1 MEVNGSNEFAPPLGA
16 LDIDETEADGLLRGD
31 GVQPNHFKNR
41 LASSAQGE
49 MSGSG
54 KVTIVLQWINALCRS
69 LTTRPARPGVRG
81 TVRAIFNYPERG
93 TSLRDTAWLDG
104 LRGLAAFEVFIF
116 HYIDGWLDRTTP
128 WGHGEHMRSEWY
140 YLPIFRTFY
149 ASGDAAVCL
158 FFGISGYVLSYR
170 MLSLLRQR
178 RQEKLL
184 TALSSAVFR
193 RAIRLYM
200 PVLIETFILMLLVR
214 LFDLPKPTPY
224 ESAPT
229 LFAELKA
236 WCVSFIQLLPPLRYP
251 DRFDKLLNPY
261 DGGISWTIPL
271 EYYGSIYVYTT
282 VLLLSQ
288 LPSIVVRRCLAVALA
303 IHGFV
308 KDDWIASQFVMGTI
322 LADYQLERREAVQSQ
337 LKDAT
342 HKGSRF
348 RPWVLGL
355 MFAFGFYLSGLPGST
370 HVSDTEV
377 APRPFFDWLAQPL
390 TSAGLYSKDRQTD
403 RYILCIAAMFC
414 IISVGEMPTL
424 RRLPELRIVQYLGRI
439 SFGLY
444 LCHIF
449 VRALLEPVRRAS
461 LALVGLPPGETDWI
475 KVEAGTGQVFV
486 AYVLFMVVALFTNFF
501 VAGIFESIFQ
511 EPLAEFL
518 GVTVAVMF
526 GSGSVAQALLSK
538 AQSGTYPDNYGN
550 WWTVCWGWGF
560 GIMIGIYIAG
570 DSGAYLNPALTLS
583 QAVYRGFSF
592 ATVPIYFFVQFLG
605 GFVGAFLTYA
615 NYISAIDFYAGDGIR
630 TVPPEPNATAQ
641 IFVTFPQPFLPLASA
656 FFSEVFATAL
666 LTISVFALKDETSNG
681 GIARAAD
688 NWFPLKMFF
697 IYSSIGATYGWETAF
712 ATNPARDFGPRIACY
727 ILGYGTG
734 LWSNASHYF
743 WIPLVAPFVGAM
755 IGGFIYDFFVYTGP
769 SPVNA
774 PWLGLKLLV
783 SPREEKRNREARRQ
797 EWKSLPEHSK

>member
-1 MEVNGSNEFAPPLGA
+1 MEANRSNESTAPLDA

-31 GVQPNHFKNR
+31 GVQPNHFKSR
-41 LASSAQGE
+41 FASNVQGG

-54 KVTIVLQWINALCRS
+54 KVTIVLQWISALFRS
-69 LTTRPARPGVRG
+69 STIKPARPGLRG

-93 TSLRDTAWLDG
+93 TSLRHTAWLDG

-236 WCVSFIQLLPPLRYP
+236 WCVSFVHLLPPLRYP

-271 EYYGSIYVYTT
+271 EYYGSMYVYTT

-308 KDDWIASQFVMGTI
+308 KDDWIASQFVMGMI
-322 LADYQLERREAVQSQ
+322 FADYQLERRDASQSQ
-337 LKDAT
+337 LKDSS
-342 HKGSRF
+342 HRPSRF
-348 RPWVLGL
+348 RPWLLGL

-390 TSAGLYSKDRQTD
+390 TNVGLYSKDRQTD

-414 IISVGEMPTL
+414 MISVGETPAL

-461 LALVGLPPGETDWI
+461 LALLGLPPGETDWI

-518 GVTVAVMF
+518 GVVVAVMF

-538 AQSGTYPDNYGN
+538 AQSGTYPDNYGD

-592 ATVPIYFFVQFLG
+592 TTVPFYFLAQFLG

-615 NYISAIDFYAGDGIR
+615 NYTSAIDFYAGDGIR

-656 FFSEVFATAL
+656 FFSEIFATAL

-712 ATNPARDFGPRIACY
+712 ATNPARDFGPRVACY
-727 ILGYGTG
+727 ILGYGTE
-734 LWSNASHYF
+734 LWSNAAHYF
-743 WIPLVAPFVGAM
+743 WIPLVAPFVGAI
-755 IGGFIYDFFVYTGP
+755 IGGYIYDFFVYTGP

-797 EWKSLPEHSK
+797 EWKSLPEHSN